1 MKKLTLL
8 IMAGGTGG
16 HVYPALAVA
25 EAWREAGHAV
35 VWMGTRNGIEARV
48 VPAAGIPIEW
58 LAVSG
63 IRGKGGL
70 GRLKLPFMLLRALW
84 QSARILHRVK
94 PDVVLGMGGFVAGP
108 GGVIARLYGIPLV
121 LHEQNRIPGTTNRL
135 LARCA
140 QRVLQAFPGSFPAGV
155 KAVCT
160 GNPLRK
166 NLCLPGR
173 VMKPEDE
180 PLNILVMGGSLGAMV
195 LNEQV
200 PEALCKLGCTIRILH
215 QSGPAMLEQ
224 TRDAY
229 RNQGLDATVKAFV
242 DDMASVYAWADLVIC
257 RAGAMTVSELAA
269 VGLPAILIPFPFA
282 IDDHQTANAR
292 YFSEAG
298 AALLL
303 DQKHLTPAGL
313 AKIVEDLTLNR
324 ESLVRMGVLAKS
336 LARPQATQD
345 VVQHC
350 LQAISP

>member
-25 EAWREAGHAV
+25 EAWREAGHSV
-35 VWMGTRNGIEARV
+35 VWMGTRNGIEARI
-48 VPAAGIPIEW
+48 VPVAGIPIEW

-63 IRGKGGL
+63 VRGKGGWGL
-70 GRLKLPFMLLRALW
+70 LKSPFMLIRALW
-84 QSARILHRVK
+84 QSGKIFHGVK

-108 GGVIARLYGIPLV
+108 GGIIARFLGIPLV
-121 LHEQNRIPGTTNRL
+121 LHEQNRVPGTTNRL
-135 LARCA
+135 LARLA
-140 QRVLQAFPGSFPAGV
+140 RRVFEAFPGSFPAEVG
-155 KAVCT
+155 AICT

-166 NLCLPGR
+166 NLCPPER
-173 VMKPEDE
+173 VIKPEHD

-200 PEALCKLGCTIRILH
+200 PEALARLGCTIKILH
-215 QSGPAMLEQ
+215 QTGSAMLEK
-224 TRDAY
+224 TRDSY
-229 RNQGLDATVKAFV
+229 RSLGLDATVKAFV
-242 DDMASVYAWADLVIC
+242 DDMADVYAWADLVIC

-269 VGLPAILIPFPFA
+269 VGLPAILIPFPYA

-303 DQKHLTPAGL
+303 DQKDLGPERL
-313 AKIVEDLTLNR
+313 AKIVKDLIQNR
-324 ESLVRMGVLAKS
+324 ENLIRMGRLAKS
-336 LARPQATQD
+336 LAKPQATQA

-350 LQAISP
+350 IQVASS